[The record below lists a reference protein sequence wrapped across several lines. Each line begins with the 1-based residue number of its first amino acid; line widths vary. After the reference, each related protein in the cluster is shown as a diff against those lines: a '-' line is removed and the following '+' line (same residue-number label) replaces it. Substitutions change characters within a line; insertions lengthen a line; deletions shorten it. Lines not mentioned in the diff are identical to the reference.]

1 MSFTQKPQ
9 NFPARITDKI
19 LAQQIAAALR
29 QEHAHISAMLKHIEA
44 VTGIPAKTASKWVDG
59 QYTPKS
65 RHLLILAACYPEV
78 LRIICETMG
87 MESIWQHV
95 LQAGVVDAM
104 RAQLDA
110 RWNRWQKRI
119 PIGDKFVLIRVRVD
133 ARFATQL
140 NQRQLWFLGELQ
152 QGNQM
157 QPADIVHTWHV
168 HAKTAQRDIKGLLIA
183 KLIVITKIG
192 RGYNYAILP

>member
-9 NFPARITDKI
+9 NFPAKITDKI
-19 LAQQIAAALR
+19 LAQHIAAALR
-29 QEHAHISAMLKHIEA
+29 QEHANINAMLKHIEA
-44 VTGIPAKTASKWVDG
+44 ITGIPAKTACKWIDG
-59 QYTPKS
+59 QYAPKS

-87 MESIWQHV
+87 MESIWQHA
-95 LQAGVVDAM
+95 LQAGIVDAM

-110 RWNRWQKRI
+110 RWNRWQNRSS
-119 PIGDKFVLIRVRVD
+119 IGDKFVLIRVRVD

-157 QPADIVHTWHV
+157 QIADIVRTWHV
-168 HAKTAQRDIKGLLIA
+168 HAKTAQRDIKGLSVA
-183 KLIVITKIG
+183 KIIVITKTG
-192 RGYNYAILP
+192 RAYKCAILP